1 MSKKDEILQAAMKL
15 FAFKGYEKSSMAE
28 VETITGTT
36 NSNIFYHYRTKEDI
50 LLAILR
56 KVKEDL
62 LEAFQGE
69 ISARKFDNGLSMVE
83 ALVVA
88 YVSLSS
94 TQRDWFMLLHHRFPY
109 EMAAANR
116 PAASIWKRSTPP
128 SSTCLSKEYA
138 GPGGRIDD
146 RAASHKAAMI
156 VLAMVDGVV
165 RYNTYNLYH
174 ADSLFGEV
182 IQSCRR
188 MLQAH
193 HCPS

>member
-28 VETITGTT
+28 VATITGTT

-83 ALVVA
+83 ALVVT
-88 YVSLSS
+88 YLSLSS
-94 TQRDWFMLLHHRFPY
+94 TQRD
-109 EMAAANR
+109 
-116 PAASIWKRSTPP
+116 
-128 SSTCLSKEYA
+128 
-138 GPGGRIDD
+138 
-146 RAASHKAAMI
+146 
-156 VLAMVDGVV
+156 
-165 RYNTYNLYH
+165 
-174 ADSLFGEV
+174 
-182 IQSCRR
+182 
-188 MLQAH
+188 
-193 HCPS
+193 